1 MLAAYSFLVPRICI
15 ELGVAAKM
23 LHQQSVRSYVH
34 WRPEKAEL
42 PLRHSD
48 TDRSRSQSIGR
59 VVGMSLSKVRI
70 SFLSL

>member
-1 MLAAYSFLVPRICI
+1 MLAAYSFLVPRISI
-15 ELGVAAKM
+15 ELGIAAKM

-48 TDRSRSQSIGR
+48 TDRSRSQSIEK
-59 VVGMSLSKVRI
+59 VVCKVKQ
-70 SFLSL
+70 

>member
-1 MLAAYSFLVPRICI
+1 MLAAYSFLVPRISI

-48 TDRSRSQSIGR
+48 TDCSRSQSRGR
-59 VVGMSLSKVRI
+59 VVGTSLSKVRI